1 MLLSSPLNSYLIS
14 SLQSNFVMECGAMV
28 LADIGVICIDELDEM
43 GENNRVAIQEAME
56 EHFFVTFWNSS
67 LMIPPFMVY

>member
-1 MLLSSPLNSYLIS
+1 
-14 SLQSNFVMECGAMV
+14 MECGAMV
-28 LADIGVICIDELDEM
+28 LADIGVICIDELDKM